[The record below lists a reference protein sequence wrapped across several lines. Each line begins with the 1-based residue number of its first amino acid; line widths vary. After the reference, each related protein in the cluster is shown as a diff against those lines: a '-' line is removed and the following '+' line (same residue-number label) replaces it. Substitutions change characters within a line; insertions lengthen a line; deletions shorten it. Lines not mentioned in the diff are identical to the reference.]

1 MQARL
6 EFGFVGKSTA
16 PLQQHLRHLCAT
28 CSPFHT
34 YIQIQ
39 TVIPASKP
47 YTFPSLVCL
56 QAAAEQRASAR
67 YQCGPLAFE
76 IGGGGE
82 GDTGG
87 DAAKGGSQGAL
98 SGGGVRARGQRRM
111 QAFCFPSDEP

>member
-1 MQARL
+1 M
-6 EFGFVGKSTA
+6 
-16 PLQQHLRHLCAT
+16 
-28 CSPFHT
+28 
-34 YIQIQ
+34 
-39 TVIPASKP
+39 
-47 YTFPSLVCL
+47 

-87 DAAKGGSQGAL
+87 GDAAKGGSQGAL
-98 SGGGVRARGQRRM
+98 SGGGVRARGQRKM